1 MKSHKGAQ
9 LESLTISC
17 GLHQLIPDPTHLLPN
32 SSFCIDLIFTDQAN
46 LVVDSGA
53 HPSLYPNCHHLDYGD
68 ILYHQTYYESIN
80 SKLESIQYNATLVIT
95 GTIKGTSRSKLYKEL
110 GLESLKSRRTLR
122 RLCAFHIIVSTHLPT
137 YLFNLIPQSTHAYQ
151 IRTSGNIPTYQC
163 RTDTFKH
170 SFFPWTVVQW
180 NKIHPDIRNASI
192 AVLKSTY

>member
-9 LESLTISC
+9 LESVTISC

-53 HPSLYPNCHHLDYGD
+53 HPSLYPNCHHSDYGD

-95 GTIKGTSRSKLYKEL
+95 GAIKGTSRPKLYKEL
-110 GLESLKSRRTLR
+110 QLESLKS
-122 RLCAFHIIVSTHLPT
+122 
-137 YLFNLIPQSTHAYQ
+137 
-151 IRTSGNIPTYQC
+151 
-163 RTDTFKH
+163 
-170 SFFPWTVVQW
+170 
-180 NKIHPDIRNASI
+180 
-192 AVLKSTY
+192 